1 MGGSVAWG
9 EDEENRKEKMD
20 GKGVGDADPR
30 QRREGSSV
38 SPPSDLTFTC
48 WKNNADV

>member
-30 QRREGSSV
+30 QRRKEV
-38 SPPSDLTFTC
+38 LFPPR
-48 WKNNADV
+48 AI